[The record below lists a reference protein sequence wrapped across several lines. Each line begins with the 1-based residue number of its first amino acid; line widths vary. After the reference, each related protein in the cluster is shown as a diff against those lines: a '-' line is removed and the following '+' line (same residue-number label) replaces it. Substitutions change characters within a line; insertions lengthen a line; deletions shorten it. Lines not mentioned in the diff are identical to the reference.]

1 MKNSIERT
9 RPFKIALIYKRMYK
23 SKRARRRLNFGI
35 FRCFFAIK
43 MRREARKKRKK
54 RKKGGSN
61 SRKAQ
66 RILNDVYENGGVE
79 EERPW
84 FCKRSTSWLVSAR
97 VTRAAR
103 FHACPPSFS
112 RLTTICWRACQRFS
126 TATLPKRMKIALD
139 RRTRVAEIRIFHFST
154 ETVGLLDRYN

>member
-43 MRREARKKRKK
+43 MGREARKKRKK

-79 EERPW
+79 EVLQTIHE
-84 FCKRSTSWLVSAR
+84 LAR
-97 VTRAAR
+97 VGSCHSRCSFPRLSTLFFPLNDNLLTRLSAF
-103 FHACPPSFS
+103 FHGHSSKA
-112 RLTTICWRACQRFS
+112 
-126 TATLPKRMKIALD
+126 D
-139 RRTRVAEIRIFHFST
+139 ENRTRSPHSCR
-154 ETVGLLDRYN
+154 RN